1 MTFEQLLCGA
11 QARYHAA
18 PRWQQIAQTLADEIR
33 DRRYLTS
40 GKLPAESELALR
52 FAVNR
57 HTVRQAVA
65 ALQGQGLLRVEA
77 GRGAFVAHEWL
88 DYALSSRTRFSENL
102 MRQGFLPSKQLL
114 SAFEQTAPPRVAAE
128 LKLAPASKVLMV
140 ETLDEANGEPIGV
153 ATAYYP
159 VPRFAGL
166 GDMLLQGS
174 STTEI
179 LRHFGIQDY
188 LRTESRITTQMP
200 CDATARL
207 LKQATHRPVLCVE
220 CLDVDMNRQP
230 IKFGETLFSGD
241 RVQLL
246 VSDKGAA

>member
-1 MTFEQLLCGA
+1 MTFEQLLSGSATRYNGA
-11 QARYHAA
+11 AA
-18 PRWQQIAQTLADEIR
+18 WRQIADTLADEIR
-33 DRRYLTS
+33 DRRYLGT
-40 GKLPAESELALR
+40 GKLPGESDLSQR

-65 ALQGQGLLRVEA
+65 ALQEQGLLRVEA
-77 GRGAFVAHEWL
+77 GRGAFISHEWL

-114 SAFEQTAPPRVAAE
+114 TACELLAPERVAAE
-128 LKLAPASKVLMV
+128 LRLSKPAKVLMV
-140 ETLDEANGEPIGV
+140 ETLDEANGEPVGL

-179 LRHFGIQDY
+179 LRHFGVQDY
-188 LRTESRITTQMP
+188 VRSESRITTQIP
-200 CDATARL
+200 GEATSRL
-207 LKQATHRPVLCVE
+207 LKQAPNRPVLCVE
-220 CLDVDMNRQP
+220 CLDADMNGQP

-246 VSDKGAA
+246 VRDKGSS